1 MPKHEK
7 ELLYSTNSDFK
18 GKIEYTDG
26 DHEVVDFHNNSSVR
40 IWFNREPGGF
50 KAHWH
55 EAMEILMPVEGPY
68 DVVIKDEELRI
79 NPGEIL
85 IIPSGCIHEYKNPPM
100 GGSRFIFLFDMSFIK
115 GMKGF
120 EGLQPA
126 ILSPIHATKSSYP
139 RIFDEAYSLL
149 VQMRN
154 AYFYG
159 SSYSELSVYSLFINL
174 LVLFGENH
182 DTDEKLFSNA
192 KPKKQQQY
200 VKEFNQL
207 LEYINDNYMQQIT
220 LEDAAVNIGFSKYY
234 FSRLFK
240 QYTDYTFC
248 DYLTLRRI
256 RAAKELL
263 NDPEY
268 SIMDIAMNTGFASI
282 STFNRVFKDTEG
294 CTPSAFRTK
303 RSSHEL
309 D

>member
-1 MPKHEK
+1 MPKHER
-7 ELLYSTNSDFK
+7 ELLYSTNSDFGGEIK
-18 GKIEYTDG
+18 YTDG
-26 DHEVVDFHNNSSVR
+26 DHELVDFHNSSSVR
-40 IWFNREPGGF
+40 IWYNREKVGF
-50 KAHWH
+50 KMHWH

-68 DVVIKDEELRI
+68 DVKIRDEHYRVE
-79 NPGEIL
+79 PGEIL
-85 IIPSGCIHEYKNPPM
+85 IIPSSCMHECMQPCAE
-100 GGSRFIFLFDMSFIK
+100 GSRFIFLFDMSFIK

-126 ILSPIHATKSSYP
+126 IIAPIHATKSSYP

-159 SSYSELSVYSLFINL
+159 SSYSELSVYALFINF

-207 LEYINDNYMQQIT
+207 LEYINENYMQQIT

-263 NDPEY
+263 NNPEY

-294 CTPSAFRTK
+294 CTPSSFRAK
-303 RSSHEL
+303 RSAHEM